1 MGRDAGFA
9 GVVGEPMRR
18 RQEREN
24 EGPYGRRAF
33 DFAGNLSLRAR
44 QFVTRRARTITLEAG
59 QVVQLEGDT
68 CDAIALIETGEI
80 GVYKMSEK
88 GREICLYHVR
98 SGEACALAICCALTG
113 QPYPATA
120 KAVGSVTALAL
131 PSRLFLELAAR
142 EPALSRRVA
151 HLLAQRLLELTT
163 LVSEI
168 AFEDVD
174 QRLARYLLHQT
185 GGTGATVQ
193 STHAAIAAE
202 LGTVREV
209 VTRALEWYASNGWVK
224 IGRGVVTV
232 EDRAALRSLF
242 PGE

>member
-1 MGRDAGFA
+1 
-9 GVVGEPMRR
+9 MRR
-18 RQEREN
+18 QHTREN
-24 EGPYGRRAF
+24 ESLRGRRAF

-44 QFVTRRARTITLEAG
+44 QFVTRRARKITFAAG
-59 QVVQLEGDT
+59 HVVQLEGDI
-68 CDAIALIETGEI
+68 CDSITLVETGEI
-80 GVYKMSEK
+80 RVYKVSEK
-88 GREICLYHVR
+88 GREICLYHVEA
-98 SGEACALAICCALTG
+98 GEACALAIGCALTG
-113 QPYPATA
+113 QRYPATA

-131 PSRLFLELAAR
+131 PSSLFLELAAR

-174 QRLARYLLHQT
+174 QRLARFLLHET
-185 GGTGATVQ
+185 DGTAAEVR

-209 VTRALEWYASNGWVK
+209 VTRALEWYASNGWVS

-242 PGE
+242 PRETP